1 MTYCSRTWTT
11 QNGVKGE
18 MFTGSNGNSLFIP
31 AAGFRHVDGVF
42 SVGEFGIYW
51 SSSRSISDP
60 NNAWYVR
67 FNSEGLFAL
76 SEFLRLFG
84 LSIRPVRSPN

>member
-1 MTYCSRTWTT
+1 MNKCSYTWTT
-11 QNGVKGE
+11 QNGVNGE
-18 MFTGSNGNSLFIP
+18 LFTASNGESLFLP

-51 SSSRSISDP
+51 SSSRSENDP
-60 NNAWYVR
+60 NNAWYIR
-67 FNSEGLFAL
+67 FNSDTLAS

-84 LSIRPVRSPN
+84 LSVRPVRSPN